1 MDAIQAKLDKKQ
13 SVTRLM
19 SLVPTKFTMF
29 LPHMKP
35 LSILLTFAFSFFLN
49 HTCPAAITESV
60 IFRSGEE
67 GYSNYRI
74 PSLITTKSGSLL
86 AFCEAR
92 KDHRGDSGNIDLV
105 VKRSTDGGKTWS
117 PPLVVWDAGD
127 HTAGNPCPVID
138 QRTGRI
144 INIVCWN
151 LATDHGRDLHAGTSV
166 DTRRVY
172 QTHSDDDGLTWSE
185 PKEITTKVKEPFWW
199 WYATG
204 PGIGIQIQKGPHKG
218 RLVIP
223 ANHTAKGHYGA
234 HTLYSDDGGAS
245 WKISEIIKPTVNE
258 SQVVA
263 LSDGRLMMNMRS
275 QGTGDTK
282 RPYSGYR
289 SIAYSS
295 DNGESWTHPVFDDE
309 LSDPICQASIIRY
322 DANRILF
329 SNPNPPVS
337 LERGP
342 REQMTVR
349 LSNDDGQT
357 WAEEL
362 LIYEGPS
369 AYSSLAK
376 IPNGKIGLLY
386 EKDKDIAFAQFS
398 IDQIR

>member
-1 MDAIQAKLDKKQ
+1 
-13 SVTRLM
+13 M
-19 SLVPTKFTMF
+19 SLVPTKTTIFF
-29 LPHMKP
+29 PHMKP
-35 LSILLTFAFSFFLN
+35 LSILLSFAFSFFLN
-49 HTCPAAITESV
+49 HICPAAITESV

-117 PPLVVWDAGD
+117 PPLIVWDAGD

-185 PKEITTKVKEPFWW
+185 PKEITTKVKKPSWW

-204 PGIGIQIQKGPHKG
+204 PGIGVQLQKGPHKG

-275 QGTGDTK
+275 QGTVDTK

-322 DANRILF
+322 DAYRILF

-357 WAEEL
+357 WTKEL
-362 LIYEGPS
+362 IIYDGPS

-376 IPNGKIGLLY
+376 IPDGEIGLLY

-398 IDQIR
+398 IGQIR

>member
-1 MDAIQAKLDKKQ
+1 
-13 SVTRLM
+13 
-19 SLVPTKFTMF
+19 MF

-35 LSILLTFAFSFFLN
+35 LSILLTFAFTFFLN
-49 HTCPAAITESV
+49 HICPAAITESL

-105 VKRSTDGGKTWS
+105 VKRSTNGGKTWS
-117 PPLVVWDAGD
+117 PPLIVWDAGD

-172 QTHSDDDGLTWSE
+172 QTYSDDDGLTWSE
-185 PKEITTKVKEPFWW
+185 PKEITTKVKKPSWW

-204 PGIGIQIQKGPHKG
+204 PGIGIQLQKGPHKG

-234 HTLYSDDGGAS
+234 HTLYSDDGGTS

-289 SIAYSS
+289 FIAYSS

-322 DANRILF
+322 DENRILF

-386 EKDKDIAFAQFS
+386 EKDKDIAFARFS

>member
-1 MDAIQAKLDKKQ
+1 MGLIPLE
-13 SVTRLM
+13 
-19 SLVPTKFTMF
+19 FTVF
-29 LPHMKP
+29 LPQMKP
-35 LSILLTFAFSFFLN
+35 LSIPLTFAFSFFLSQIGQ
-49 HTCPAAITESV
+49 AEVDESV

-74 PSLITTKSGSLL
+74 PSLINTKSGSLL

-117 PPLVVWDAGD
+117 RPLVVWDAGD
-127 HTAGNPCPVID
+127 HTAGNPCPVVD

-144 INIVCWN
+144 INIICWN

-172 QTHSDDDGLTWSE
+172 QTHSDDDGLTWSG
-185 PKEITTKVKEPFWW
+185 PKEITAKVKHPSWW

-204 PGIGIQIQKGPHKG
+204 PGVGIQLQKGPHKG

-223 ANHTAKGHYGA
+223 ANHTAEGYYGA
-234 HTLYSDDGGAS
+234 HTLYSDDGGES

-258 SQVVA
+258 SQVVE
-263 LSDGRLMMNMRS
+263 LSDGRLMINMRT
-275 QGTGDTK
+275 QGAADTK

-295 DNGESWTHPVFDDE
+295 DGGESWTDPLFDDE
-309 LSDPICQASIIRY
+309 PGDPICQASIIRY

-329 SNPNPPVS
+329 SNPNPPIS

-357 WAEEL
+357 WTKEL
-362 LIYEGPS
+362 LIYDGPS

-376 IPNGKIGLLY
+376 LPDGEIGLLY

-398 IDQIR
+398 IKQIR

>member
-1 MDAIQAKLDKKQ
+1 
-13 SVTRLM
+13 
-19 SLVPTKFTMF
+19 
-29 LPHMKP
+29 MKP
-35 LSILLTFAFSFFLN
+35 LSILLTFAFTFFLN
-49 HTCPAAITESV
+49 HICPAAITESV

-185 PKEITTKVKEPFWW
+185 PKEITTKVKKPSWW

-204 PGIGIQIQKGPHKG
+204 PGIGVQLQKGPHKG

-322 DANRILF
+322 DAYRILF

-357 WAEEL
+357 WTKEL
-362 LIYEGPS
+362 IIYDGPS

-376 IPNGKIGLLY
+376 IPDGEIGLLY

-398 IDQIR
+398 IGQIR